1 MSSSSG
7 KMHFIQTNMYR
18 KQWTLSTDNTD
29 WVNNADLPH
38 IPLLKITFDGS
49 ISECHKHLS
58 ETSLVRQ
65 MPSTVAVTFRLQ
77 AEQDGLNVDG
87 ILGIAN
93 TRGDYIIECEGH
105 GGQVLEIVDV
115 ANQYADRLNDM
126 GQYELWIEAN
136 DGLVKRW
143 VEVAL
148 ILYSAEGKVL
158 REQCLI
164 PPGLD
169 I

>member
-1 MSSSSG
+1 
-7 KMHFIQTNMYR
+7 MYDKR
-18 KQWTLSTDNTD
+18 WTLSTDNTD
-29 WVNNADLPH
+29 WVNNSDLPRVP
-38 IPLLKITFDGS
+38 ILKVTFDGS
-49 ISECHKHLS
+49 SSECREHLS
-58 ETSLVRQ
+58 ETSLTRRIPDGVD
-65 MPSTVAVTFRLQ
+65 VTFRLQ

-87 ILGIAN
+87 ILAVAN
-93 TRGDYIIECEGH
+93 SRGEYIVECEGH

-115 ANQYADRLNDM
+115 ANQYADLLNDV
-126 GQYELWIEAN
+126 GQYELRIQAN

-148 ILYSAEGKVL
+148 ILYSEEAEILG
-158 REQCLI
+158 EQSLI